1 MTSRAR
7 HLLSNVLVTVSGMHV
22 GEVLIAVKSN
32 GESYTF
38 WWIYGMILSGR
49 VNHQT
54 WNWKRIHLGDQVM
67 CPFLD
72 ITLKIGRH
80 FALFEK

>member
-1 MTSRAR
+1 M
-7 HLLSNVLVTVSGMHV
+7 NV
-22 GEVLIAVKSN
+22 GEVLITVKPN

-49 VNHQT
+49 VNHQS

-67 CPFLD
+67 RPFLD

-80 FALFEK
+80 FALFKK